1 MTMLSVLT
9 QAHDRLT
16 RFGFHLGGAALCGI
30 VLSYW
35 IEVVARYFFNSPTL
49 WSTSVIAYCLC
60 IAASLAMPEL
70 ARRQGHIAITALQEQ
85 MSGACRRRYER
96 VIALIT
102 GIICLVAA
110 WMLVSETLRQ
120 FSSGTTTA
128 MGLSI
133 PKFWI
138 SAFIG
143 YGFTGTALYFLR
155 RCFWPDSVEWPHD
168 SIEQGTD

>member
-1 MTMLSVLT
+1 MLNALLRV
-9 QAHDRLT
+9 QDRLT
-16 RFGFHLGGAALCGI
+16 HFGFLLGGAALCGI
-30 VLSYW
+30 VVAYW
-35 IEVVARYFFNSPTL
+35 IEVVARYFFNAPTL
-49 WSTSVIAYCLC
+49 WSSSVIAYCLC

-70 ARRQGHIAITALQEQ
+70 ARRQGHIAITVLQEQ
-85 MSGACRRRYER
+85 MVGRVRRHYER
-96 VIALIT
+96 VIALVA
-102 GIICLVAA
+102 GAICLIAA

-143 YGFTGTALYFLR
+143 YGFVGTALYFLR
-155 RCFWPDSVEWPHD
+155 RCLLPDSVEWPHD
-168 SIEQGTD
+168 DIEQER